1 MDGGSSLRVVRPQ
14 RRYIPY
20 KQEQDEDKSQVLAKI
35 DAAYKEACI
44 RIDAGK
50 RHITLARLYEAGVC
64 IGLLDPISNI
74 LINTLATGRLR
85 EALKAEASAGAVDPE
100 RLQKMEQLSFD
111 ALKAFLI
118 CFFPYLAGWEAV
130 RYLRLGEADL
140 LVTARL
146 IVADRGLGGF
156 SITSTAS
163 ACAFKAALS
172 VAAQITGHPRPEQLV
187 RVWITMSAHLDQTLL
202 LLKAVKPHA
211 PRRSLSELKTLL
223 DNTDAHLPVLD
234 LRRLWDLADYR
245 PSHYGKIANMPYQHT
260 RSLRMVLLDT
270 IRSFY
275 LRALARL
282 PRSELRSRYHRS
294 LLMGGHCY
302 GPLDPV
308 CNIIINT
315 IWYDVNFPAADP
327 PVLDLIGPNSL
338 TRLESRSF
346 YGLASFLQTRYH
358 NLSEHEIV
366 QYLITNYAR
375 LNIDA
380 EAQQEEHQ
388 QYQHNLDFLHP
399 SSWHGFYDAVRKAA
413 EQTPCGT
420 FQEAY
425 EAAATAAWHP
435 KPVEQAKFLSFCKTI
450 LQGPALL
457 LLQNGARLS
466 SDDVQHIAGLLSP
479 KEEPVPERTKRSTYP
494 TVAGKKRSE
503 AQQRRITRWVEA
515 ALDTHAL
522 QDGEPMYDLH
532 IICGVNELV
541 CGPEFCNDRDD
552 DLSFAPCKFFYSHV
566 NFLATQRDSQSAE
579 RDPVLFFAEFDNED
593 DGKLLKCCRVDMPLP
608 YTEHVRC
615 LYCESEGAKVVHP
628 AMEKF
633 HGGDQA
639 FEEMICRGDNLANE
653 RLICKSEYAV
663 QRMCGVEEDFMYV
676 DVT

>member
-64 IGLLDPISNI
+64 IGLLDPVSNI
-74 LINTLATGRLR
+74 LTNTLAAGRLS
-85 EALKAEASAGAVDPE
+85 EALEAEAEAVAGAVDPE
-100 RLQKMEQLSFD
+100 RLQKMGQLSFD
-111 ALKAFLI
+111 ALRAFLI
-118 CFFPYLAGWEAV
+118 RFFPYLAGWEAV

-140 LVTARL
+140 LVAARL
-146 IVADRGLGGF
+146 VVADRGMAGF
-156 SITSTAS
+156 SVASAAS
-163 ACAFKAALS
+163 ACAFKAALG
-172 VAAQITGHPRPEQLV
+172 VAARIAGHPRPEQLV
-187 RVWITMSAHLDQTLL
+187 RVWLTMSAHPDQTLVL
-202 LLKAVKPHA
+202 LEAVKQPDD

-223 DNTDAHLPVLD
+223 DNTDAAAHLPVLD
-234 LRRLWDLADYR
+234 LRRVWDLADCRR
-245 PSHYGKIANMPYQHT
+245 PSHCGKIANNMPCQHT

-270 IRSFY
+270 IRSSY
-275 LRALARL
+275 LRAMARL

-315 IWYDVNFPAADP
+315 IWYDANFPAADP
-327 PVLDLIGPNSL
+327 PVLDVIGPNSL

-366 QYLITNYAR
+366 QCLIANYAR

-380 EAQQEEHQ
+380 EEQEERQ

-399 SSWHGFYDAVRKAA
+399 RSWYGFYDAVRKAA

-503 AQQRRITRWVEA
+503 AQQRRISRWVEA

-522 QDGEPMYDLH
+522 QDGVGHLFCFLLH
-532 IICGVNELV
+532 
-541 CGPEFCNDRDD
+541 
-552 DLSFAPCKFFYSHV
+552 LSPYFI
-566 NFLATQRDSQSAE
+566 
-579 RDPVLFFAEFDNED
+579 DNVY
-593 DGKLLKCCRVDMPLP
+593 R
-608 YTEHVRC
+608 
-615 LYCESEGAKVVHP
+615 
-628 AMEKF
+628 F
-633 HGGDQA
+633 
-639 FEEMICRGDNLANE
+639 N
-653 RLICKSEYAV
+653 
-663 QRMCGVEEDFMYV
+663 
-676 DVT
+676 